1 MKIQSV
7 TYRIIVSLIIAY
19 ITAGVV
25 MLAIIA
31 LMSLHIVM
39 TYLSP
44 MLVFG
49 LPFFFTCPV
58 VTAIAFWQLTP
69 PLAPDGHT
77 RCGKCGYI
85 LKGLTEPR
93 CSECGE
99 RI

>member
-7 TYRIIVSLIIAY
+7 TYRIIVSLIIVW
-19 ITAGVV
+19 IMAGVLIMAMV
-25 MLAIIA
+25 MAA
-31 LMSLHIVM
+31 LYIWDLSLWI
-39 TYLSP
+39 
-44 MLVFG
+44 VFG
-49 LPFFFTCPV
+49 LPSFFLAPLVSIF
-58 VTAIAFWQLTP
+58 AFWRLTP
-69 PLAPDGHT
+69 PDAPDGHT